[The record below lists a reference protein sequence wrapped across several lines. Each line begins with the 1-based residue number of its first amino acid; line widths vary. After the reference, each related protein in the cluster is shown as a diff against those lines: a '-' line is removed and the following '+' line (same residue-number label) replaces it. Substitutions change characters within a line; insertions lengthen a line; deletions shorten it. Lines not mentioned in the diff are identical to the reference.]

1 MSKPNIEHRFGHNER
16 GGGNCHQVDDYSLP
30 QASASTSHPPHDLA
44 NACVTES
51 AFSLEWGQSKSAD
64 GSNQLPRISKGL
76 PSSNDPYLECANSLL
91 PKGETFPIS
100 FLQMRFRI
108 GYFRALKLH
117 GAVIKRRAK

>member
-76 PSSNDPYLECANSLL
+76 VCASTEGQLWRV
-91 PKGETFPIS
+91 TTIA
-100 FLQMRFRI
+100 
-108 GYFRALKLH
+108 YFRP
-117 GAVIKRRAK
+117 GTVIYPTLAFDSS